1 MSGKSKTPRLG
12 VCYYPEHWPREW
24 WGDDARR
31 MREMGLS
38 QVRIGEFAWS
48 RIEPER
54 GRFEW
59 AWLDEAINI
68 LKHAGLSV
76 VMCTPTATPPKWL
89 VDEMPEML
97 ALDAMGRP
105 RRFGSRRHYCFSHEG
120 YRAESRRITRA
131 VAERYGAHPAVIAWQ
146 TDNEYGCHETT
157 LSWSAAALNSFRL
170 WLSDRYQDIGAL
182 NAAWGN
188 VFWSMEYRSFD
199 EIDLPNFTVTEPNP
213 AHVLD
218 FRRFSSRQVATF
230 NQEQCRILRAC
241 SPGRDL
247 THNFMGFVTDFDHHE
262 VAADL
267 DIAAWDSYPL
277 GFLEQFWFT
286 DEEKSRYARQGHP
299 DIAAF
304 HHDLYRGV
312 GRGRWWVMEQQPGP
326 VNWARFNPAPLPGMV
341 RLWTLEAIAHGAEVV
356 SYFRWRQ
363 APFAQE
369 QMHAGLLRPDRR
381 DDVASDEVRRVVAEI
396 RRLHHGDAFT
406 ETTEVRADVALVF
419 DYEAEW
425 VTQIQPQGAGWSA
438 LRTAFEWYT
447 ALRELGLDVDIVP
460 STADISG
467 YKVVAVPCLPI
478 VAESFVEQL
487 QRSTAQVLIGPRSGS
502 KTSHFSIPV
511 DLPPGSLQRLL
522 PLKVTRVESLREG
535 MIEYG
540 SNFAVHRWLEH
551 VESSLP
557 SEWTLDNGRGVLY
570 RHQQV
575 RYLAASLDPA
585 SMRRLLKTIA
595 EEVGVRVCEL
605 TEDVRLRRLGSLC
618 FAFNYSTDTRSIGE
632 VLPEGTPMLLGSVE
646 LAPADVAVWME

>member
-1 MSGKSKTPRLG
+1 
-12 VCYYPEHWPREW
+12 
-24 WGDDARR
+24 
-31 MREMGLS
+31 
-38 QVRIGEFAWS
+38 
-48 RIEPER
+48 
-54 GRFEW
+54 
-59 AWLDEAINI
+59 
-68 LKHAGLSV
+68 
-76 VMCTPTATPPKWL
+76 
-89 VDEMPEML
+89 
-97 ALDAMGRP
+97 
-105 RRFGSRRHYCFSHEG
+105 
-120 YRAESRRITRA
+120 
-131 VAERYGAHPAVIAWQ
+131 
-146 TDNEYGCHETT
+146 
-157 LSWSAAALNSFRL
+157 
-170 WLSDRYQDIGAL
+170 
-182 NAAWGN
+182 
-188 VFWSMEYRSFD
+188 
-199 EIDLPNFTVTEPNP
+199 
-213 AHVLD
+213 
-218 FRRFSSRQVATF
+218 
-230 NQEQCRILRAC
+230 
-241 SPGRDL
+241 
-247 THNFMGFVTDFDHHE
+247 MGFVTDFDHHE

-286 DEEKSRYARQGHP
+286 DEEKSRYARQRHP

-406 ETTEVRADVALVF
+406 ESTEVRADVALVF

-467 YKVVAVPCLPI
+467 YKIVTVPCLSI

-618 FAFNYSTDTRSIGE
+618 FAFNYSTGTRSIGE
-632 VLPEGTPMLLGSVE
+632 VLPKGTPMLLGSVE